1 MDANSHHSP
10 TYEQVIDDTKNNYF
24 RKIENNYITK
34 WNKDITKVIV
44 EEKFEDWEYY
54 EEWYNNCLLET
65 INDFDIVD
73 SNNDVNISHTGW
85 IMIIT
90 DVINT
95 LENRTIEFINNKY
108 DKLSNNLNF
117 SNKIKNLKLFT
128 NCMS

>member
-10 TYEQVIDDTKNNYF
+10 TYKQVIDDTKNNYF

-65 INDFDIVD
+65 INDLNILDL
-73 SNNDVNISHTGW
+73 NNNIKISYTGW

>member
-1 MDANSHHSP
+1 M
-10 TYEQVIDDTKNNYF
+10 
-24 RKIENNYITK
+24 
-34 WNKDITKVIV
+34 
-44 EEKFEDWEYY
+44 EEIISIRGASARSLIKTRMVSE
-54 EEWYNNCLLET
+54 
-65 INDFDIVD
+65 IVD

-117 SNKIKNLKLFT
+117 SNKIKKLKLFT

>member
-10 TYEQVIDDTKNNYF
+10 TYKQVIDDTKNNYF

-44 EEKFEDWEYY
+44 EGKYEEWKHY

-65 INDFDIVD
+65 INDLNILDL
-73 SNNDVNISHTGW
+73 NNNIKISYTGW

-90 DVINT
+90 DVLNT
-95 LENRTIEFINNKY
+95 LETKTIEFINNKY
-108 DKLSNNLNF
+108 DKLPNNLNL
-117 SNKIKNLKLFT
+117 SNKIKKLKLFT

>member
-10 TYEQVIDDTKNNYF
+10 TYEKVINDTKNNYF
-24 RKIENNYITK
+24 RKIENNYISK
-34 WNKDITKVIV
+34 FNKDITKVIV
-44 EEKFEDWEYY
+44 EGKYEEWKHY

-117 SNKIKNLKLFT
+117 SNKIKKLKLFT

>member
-10 TYEQVIDDTKNNYF
+10 TYDQIINDTKNHYF

-34 WNKDITKVIV
+34 WDKDVTKVIV
-44 EEKFEDWEYY
+44 KGKYEEWKHY

-65 INDFDIVD
+65 IYEFDILH
-73 SNNDVNISHTGW
+73 SNNDVKISYTCW
-85 IMIIT
+85 AMIIS

-95 LENRTIEFINNKY
+95 LENKTIDFINKKY
-108 DKLSNNLNF
+108 DNLSNNSTSAKL
-117 SNKIKNLKLFT
+117 IKNLKLFT

>member
-10 TYEQVIDDTKNNYF
+10 TYETVINDTKNHYF

-44 EEKFEDWEYY
+44 KGRYEEWKHY

-65 INDFDIVD
+65 IYEFDILD
-73 SNNDVNISHTGW
+73 SNNNVKISYTCW
-85 IMIIT
+85 AMIIS
-90 DVINT
+90 DLLN
-95 LENRTIEFINNKY
+95 TIENKTIDFINKKY
-108 DKLSNNLNF
+108 DNLSNN
-117 SNKIKNLKLFT
+117 STSVKVIKKLKLFT

>member
-10 TYEQVIDDTKNNYF
+10 TYKQVIDDTKNNYF

-44 EEKFEDWEYY
+44 EENFEDWVYY

-65 INDFDIVD
+65 INDLNILDL
-73 SNNDVNISHTGW
+73 NNNIKISYTGW

-108 DKLSNNLNF
+108 DKLPNNLNL

>member
-65 INDFDIVD
+65 INDLNILDL
-73 SNNDVNISHTGW
+73 NNNIKISYTGW

-117 SNKIKNLKLFT
+117 SNKIKKLKLFT